1 MAKYALQVRGLGKS
15 YQIGKNQEYSTLRDS
30 ITQAVTAPF
39 KRAKQIV
46 SGDAYGAS
54 NLTETL
60 WALKDLSFD
69 IKHGEVVGI
78 IGHNGAGK
86 STLLKVLSQ
95 ITEPSE
101 GEARIYGR
109 IGALLEVGTGFH
121 EELTGRENVI
131 LNGAILGM
139 SQYDVNRR
147 FDEIVDF
154 AGVEK
159 FIDTPVK
166 HYSSGMKLRLGFAVA
181 AHLEP
186 EILVVD
192 EVLAVGDAAFQKKC
206 LGKMSDV
213 AQSGRTV
220 LFVSHNM
227 AAVSSLCS
235 RGILLKNGEIIADGT
250 ADETII
256 QYMSHDGMNV
266 AQDILSRKDRKGSG
280 AVRVE
285 SISFMDSATN
295 MPNVQSGASIDIHID
310 YIRHDTSVD
319 NCHFAL
325 VFYDFLGN
333 IMFSLSTQFVADN
346 SRFDDSE
353 KIVFSVDNFPLMPG
367 EYVVKIWVGLIDTYD
382 QLDNVLLLQ
391 VHDGDFY
398 GSGKLPNRN
407 KHGAMMVP
415 FRYAFTNTR
424 ESIK

>member
-1 MAKYALQVRGLGKS
+1 MANYALQVRGLGKS
-15 YQIGKNQEYSTLRDS
+15 YQIGKNQEYSTLRDT

-95 ITEPSE
+95 ITEPTI

-147 FDEIVDF
+147 FDEIIDF

-213 AQSGRTV
+213 ADSGRTV

-227 AAVSSLCS
+227 AAVENLCS
-235 RGILLKNGEIIADGT
+235 RGIILNRGQVSFDGKTSKAIEHYMLSLQSETTVPLRDRINRRGNGAIRFTD
-250 ADETII
+250 
-256 QYMSHDGMNV
+256 
-266 AQDILSRKDRKGSG
+266 
-280 AVRVE
+280 
-285 SISFMDSATN
+285 
-295 MPNVQSGASIDIHID
+295 VQLASIDDVPLEFVSSGQTFNIKLGYEVMMPSDVNNVRVGVTCYNQMGVAIFSQHTRLAGKEFIDIPQSGEFVCKIEDLPLPPSTYLLEIVVKANENLADFVQNATQIH
-310 YIRHDTSVD
+310 VMEG
-319 NCHFAL
+319 
-325 VFYDFLGN
+325 DFLQSGR
-333 IMFSLSTQFVADN
+333 IPTAK
-346 SRFDDSE
+346 E
-353 KIVFSVDNFPLMPG
+353 
-367 EYVVKIWVGLIDTYD
+367 GL
-382 QLDNVLLLQ
+382 VLIR
-391 VHDGDFY
+391 GDWT
-398 GSGKLPNRN
+398 LNAP
-407 KHGAMMVP
+407 
-415 FRYAFTNTR
+415 
-424 ESIK
+424 I